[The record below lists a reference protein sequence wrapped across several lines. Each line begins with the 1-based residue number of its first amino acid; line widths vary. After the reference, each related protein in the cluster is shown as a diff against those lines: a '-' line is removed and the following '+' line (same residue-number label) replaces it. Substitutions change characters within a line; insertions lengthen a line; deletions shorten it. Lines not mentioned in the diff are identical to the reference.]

1 MNQLTYSRSSAIFAL
16 LVLTACP
23 TDKGDDSTATDESTT
38 ATTAAAESTGSSEP
52 TTSEPTTG
60 DPPIERSGTAFLRAD
75 KPPDGT
81 LEPLP
86 GDPADLLVDV
96 GDFTLTCA
104 DPYGFPDCDP
114 NFYFRYSFVLS
125 PERQK
130 PGIYPSADISAELNL
145 QSSENLPCERN
156 GPFTVAGS
164 VEVVSITATELV
176 VRLEGTAKPDYTFA
190 GDEFTVLRC
199 AG

>member
-1 MNQLTYSRSSAIFAL
+1 MNQLTYSRSSIILAL
-16 LVLTACP
+16 LALTACP
-23 TDKGDDSTATDESTT
+23 NDKGDESTASDDSTT
-38 ATTAAAESTGSSEP
+38 ATTAAAESTSS
-52 TTSEPTTG
+52 SEPTTG

-75 KPPDGT
+75 KPPGGT
-81 LEPLP
+81 AEPLP

-130 PGIYPSADISAELNL
+130 PGVYPSADISAELNL
-145 QSSENLPCERN
+145 QSSENLPCESN

-176 VRLEGTAKPDYTFA
+176 VRLEGTAEPNYTFA